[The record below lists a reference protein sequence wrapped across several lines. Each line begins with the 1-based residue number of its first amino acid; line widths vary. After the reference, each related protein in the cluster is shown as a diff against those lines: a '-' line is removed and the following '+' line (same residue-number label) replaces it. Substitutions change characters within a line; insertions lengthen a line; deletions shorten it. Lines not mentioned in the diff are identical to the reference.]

1 MDLDFYF
8 DFGSPASYL
17 AYKRL
22 RQLESE
28 YDLTVHWLPMLLGG
42 VFKAT
47 GNVSPVTV
55 AAKGNYMV
63 NQDFPRFAKRYSVPM
78 QFNPH
83 FPINT
88 LNLMRAAIAAQ
99 QLRCFDAYAD
109 AIFDVMWQEQC
120 NLGDTEQV
128 AMVLT
133 KAGLDAKALMDLSQ
147 QPDIK
152 ATLITNTEHAVS
164 RGVFGAPTM
173 FVGEEMYFGQDRLD
187 FVEAAILLEKDG
199 R

>member
-1 MDLDFYF
+1 MELDFYF

-22 RQLESE
+22 RQLESK

-78 QFNPH
+78 QFNPY

-88 LNLMRAAIAAQ
+88 LNLMRGAVSAHEEGV
-99 QLRCFDAYAD
+99 FDRYAD
-109 AIFDVMWQEQC
+109 AVFDAMWQEQLD
-120 NLGDTEQV
+120 LGQV
-128 AMVLT
+128 DVVVKTLQN
-133 KAGLDAKALMDLSQ
+133 AGLDAMALLELTQSDA
-147 QPDIK
+147 IK
-152 ATLITNTEHAVS
+152 QTLIANTNQAID

-173 FVGEEMYFGQDRLD
+173 FVGDEMYFGQDRLD
-187 FVEAAILLEKDG
+187 FIEADLKADRG
-199 R
+199 S

>member
-1 MDLDFYF
+1 MELDFYF

-22 RQLESE
+22 RQLESK

-55 AAKGNYMV
+55 VAKGNYMV

-78 QFNPH
+78 QFNPY

-88 LNLMRAAIAAQ
+88 LNLMRGAVAAQ
-99 QLRCFDAYAD
+99 EEGVFDRYAD
-109 AIFDVMWQEQC
+109 AVFDAMWQEQLD
-120 NLGDTEQV
+120 LGQV
-128 AMVLT
+128 DVVVKTLQN
-133 KAGLDAKALMDLSQ
+133 AGLDAMALLELTQSDA
-147 QPDIK
+147 IK
-152 ATLITNTEHAVS
+152 QTLIANTNQAID

-173 FVGEEMYFGQDRLD
+173 FVGDEMYFGQDRLD
-187 FVEAAILLEKDG
+187 FIEADLKADRG
-199 R
+199 S